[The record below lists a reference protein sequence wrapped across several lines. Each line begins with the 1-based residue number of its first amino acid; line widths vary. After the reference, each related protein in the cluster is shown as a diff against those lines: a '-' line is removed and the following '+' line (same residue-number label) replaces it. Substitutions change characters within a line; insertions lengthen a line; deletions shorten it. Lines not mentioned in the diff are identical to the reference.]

1 MHFAVAPTWIQLG
14 LELQAAIT
22 TYIIYVV
29 GAVIVGYLIYK
40 DRKEKKSGSKL
51 K

>member
-1 MHFAVAPTWIQLG
+1 MINAVAPHWIELG

-22 TYIIYVV
+22 TYIVYIIGV
-29 GAVIVGYLIYK
+29 GAILYFMYR
-40 DRKEKKSGSKL
+40 DRKDKKSGSKL

>member
-1 MHFAVAPTWIQLG
+1 MHFAVAPTWITLG

-22 TYIIYVV
+22 SYIVYVI
-29 GAVIVGYLIYK
+29 GALVLGYLYFK
-40 DRKEKKSGSKL
+40 DRKEKKSKL